1 MAQLNVAQTP
11 LSLTYLDWK
20 AELFIPASVEDFQK
34 LEDAIRYHWHK
45 LKVEYV
51 WSFVFSFTVWGPGPP
66 AMAPMG
72 PRPSWPLI
80 TIRSFVI
87 SGFDWRRRRST
98 LRGRR
103 F

>member
-51 WSFVFSFTVWGPGPP
+51 WSFVFSFTVWSPGLSQSGALGLWPCFFLHQE
-66 AMAPMG
+66 AFAATAQMG
-72 PRPSWPLI
+72 
-80 TIRSFVI
+80 
-87 SGFDWRRRRST
+87 
-98 LRGRR
+98 GR
-103 F
+103 